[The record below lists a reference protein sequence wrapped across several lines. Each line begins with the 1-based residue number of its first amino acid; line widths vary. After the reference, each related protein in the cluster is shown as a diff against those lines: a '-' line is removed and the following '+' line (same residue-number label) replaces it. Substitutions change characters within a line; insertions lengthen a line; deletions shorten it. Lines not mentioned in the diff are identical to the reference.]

1 MRKARF
7 SAIGFVLILALLA
20 GSCTTP
26 ASPTGAPPQGQ
37 TSPPIVRTPTLPQPT
52 PQPVTLTIWHGWQ
65 TEFLANVERI
75 FRDYEAAHP
84 NVRVELVSVPD
95 LGNRVISAIPGGEKV
110 DILAFGTEWVGR
122 LADAGL
128 ILPVSDY
135 GVSRDF
141 MRSTYI
147 SPAAEAM
154 TYKGK
159 VWGFPEAVES
169 VTWIYNK
176 ALIGEAELPKNTDEL
191 LAKAKD
197 WNAANPGRFFFVYPA
212 QNDPYFS
219 GAWWYGAGAYFVK
232 EDGSVGLES
241 EAGLRAARFIA
252 QLPPIMPQPVDYM
265 AATALFKEGKAAIIQ
280 NGPWFLPELKAA
292 GVDYGLALIPEFSG
306 AGLNGM
312 PFISGKALMVAAN
325 CSRPDLAVDVLKY
338 FTNAESQAALSRAN
352 GTIPTHIAAAAGAE
366 IPDIA
371 HFARQAALGA
381 PLPSTPY
388 MSGLWDPVTVLLEAL
403 WAGVAP
409 EQALQEAQAQALK
422 NVAALKK

>member
-1 MRKARF
+1 
-7 SAIGFVLILALLA
+7 VH
-20 GSCTTP
+20 TP
-26 ASPTGAPPQGQ
+26 VP
-37 TSPPIVRTPTLPQPT
+37 PQPT
-52 PQPVTLTIWHGWQ
+52 PQPVTLTVWHGWQ
-65 TEFLANVERI
+65 AEFLANVEQI
-75 FRDYEAAHP
+75 FRDYETAHP
-84 NVRVELVSVPD
+84 DVRIELVRVPD
-95 LGNRVISAIPGGEKV
+95 LGNRIISAIPGGEKV
-110 DILAFGTEWVGR
+110 DILAFGMEWVGR

-141 MRSTYI
+141 IRDNYI
-147 SPAAEAM
+147 GPAAEAM

-159 VWGFPEAVES
+159 VWGFPEAVEC

-176 ALIGEAELPKNTDEL
+176 ALVGEAELPKSTDEL

-197 WNAANPGRFFFVYPA
+197 WNAANPGKFFFVYPA

-252 QLPPIMPQPVDYM
+252 QLPPIMPQPVDYV

-280 NGPWFLPELKAA
+280 NGPWFLPELEAV
-292 GVDYGLALIPEFSG
+292 GIDYGLALIPEFSG
-306 AGLNGM
+306 AGRPAM
-312 PFISGKALMVAAN
+312 PFVSGKALLVAAN
-325 CSRPDLAVDVLKY
+325 CQRPDLAVDVLKY
-338 FTNAESQAALSRAN
+338 FTSAESQTALSIAN
-352 GTIPTHIAAAAGAE
+352 GTIPTLLDWETGKAVIA
-366 IPDIA
+366 ID

-388 MSGLWDPVTVLLEAL
+388 MSGLWDPVTALLEAL
-403 WAGVAP
+403 WAGADP
-409 EQALQEAQAQALK
+409 EQALQAAQEQALK
-422 NVAALKK
+422 NVAELKK